1 VEIAGQSH
9 GLYWW
14 HHCRKAWVNIEGG
27 CDMIALLFSLFFV
40 TAGLALRGKK
50 SLALA
55 GAYLSLFLSLLWFF
69 HHASDELPILL

>member
-1 VEIAGQSH
+1 
-9 GLYWW
+9 
-14 HHCRKAWVNIEGG
+14 
-27 CDMIALLFSLFFV
+27 MIALLFLLFFV

>member
-1 VEIAGQSH
+1 MGYTGGTIVVKH
-9 GLYWW
+9 GSTL
-14 HHCRKAWVNIEGG
+14 KGG
-27 CDMIALLFSLFFV
+27 CDMIALLFLLFFV